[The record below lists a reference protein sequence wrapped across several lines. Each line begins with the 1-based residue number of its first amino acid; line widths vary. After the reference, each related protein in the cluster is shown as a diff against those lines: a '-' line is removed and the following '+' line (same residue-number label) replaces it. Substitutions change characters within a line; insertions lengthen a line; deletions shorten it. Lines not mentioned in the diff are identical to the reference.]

1 MNTRPVTTVLF
12 VVMLLGVSLPA
23 QSADFSPFLGSFE
36 GQARIVGEDQNTPP
50 RDVTVEIEKHKKGF
64 TISWATTK
72 TSTSGK
78 KKKKEY
84 SIDFLPTDRK
94 GIYAAGQKVNVFG
107 GRKPLDPL
115 KGDPYLWA
123 RIRDNQLTI
132 VGLLILDTGVFEL
145 FSYHRTLLDQGNT
158 MDLHY
163 HRIKEGSEGRPGE
176 EFEVKGTLTRSAD

>member
-12 VVMLLGVSLPA
+12 AVMLLAVSLHVK
-23 QSADFSPFLGSFE
+23 SAEFSPFLGSFA
-36 GQARIVGEDQNTPP
+36 GQARVVGVDQSTAP
-50 RDVTVEIEKHKKGF
+50 RDVEVEIEKHKKGF
-64 TISWATTK
+64 TVSWVTIK
-72 TSTSGK
+72 TSASGK

-84 SIDFLPTDRK
+84 SIDFVPTDRE

-123 RIRDNQLTI
+123 RIRDNELTI
-132 VGLLILDTGVFEL
+132 FGLLIPDTGDFEL

-158 MDLHY
+158 MNLHY
-163 HRIKEGSEGRPGE
+163 HRIREDSEGRPGE
-176 EFEVKGTLTRSAD
+176 VFEVKGKLTRTAD